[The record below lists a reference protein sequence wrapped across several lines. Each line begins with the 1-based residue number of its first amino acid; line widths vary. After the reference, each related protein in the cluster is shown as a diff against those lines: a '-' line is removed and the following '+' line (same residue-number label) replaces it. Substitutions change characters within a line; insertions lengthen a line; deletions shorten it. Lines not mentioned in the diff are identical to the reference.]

1 MDTKSCAHGILIP
14 NAIRSYVKGTELKHA
29 VLMSPVFW
37 PDYQVLEDDDCMV
50 AWLMVVPITDSEK
63 KYIEQNGV
71 AAFDSLLERKD
82 ADVTNMQRKPVV

>member
-1 MDTKSCAHGILIP
+1 
-14 NAIRSYVKGTELKHA
+14 
-29 VLMSPVFW
+29 
-37 PDYQVLEDDDCMV
+37 
-50 AWLMVVPITDSEK
+50 MVVPITDSEK

>member
-1 MDTKSCAHGILIP
+1 MDTKSCAHGMLIP